1 MQGIIP
7 PEENPMENDKPR
19 GKYFEELALGQMI
32 YTAGRTVT
40 EADVV
45 GFAGISGDYNQIHID
60 ARFAAQG
67 PFGQRVAHGLLVL
80 SIFSGLAVQTGIM
93 DRTVIAFREI
103 ADWKFSK
110 PVFFGDTVRGEME
123 VVGLKPFPRLGG
135 GAVDIAITVKNQK
148 DEAVMSGKWVILL
161 LSKPAA

>member
-1 MQGIIP
+1 
-7 PEENPMENDKPR
+7 MENSRPR

-32 YTAGRTVT
+32 YTASRTVT

-45 GFAGISGDYNQIHID
+45 GFAGLSGDFNQIHTD
-60 ARFAAQG
+60 ARYAAQG

-80 SIFSGLAVQTGIM
+80 SIVSGLAVQTGVM

-103 ADWKFSK
+103 TDWKFSK

-148 DEAVMSGKWVILL
+148 DESVMSGKWIILL
-161 LSKPAA
+161 QSKPAA

>member
-1 MQGIIP
+1 MD
-7 PEENPMENDKPR
+7 NNKPR
-19 GKYFEELALGQMI
+19 GKYYEDLTIGQKFS
-32 YTAGRTVT
+32 TASRTVT

-45 GFAGISGDYNQIHID
+45 GFAGLSGDYNQIHID
-60 ARFAAQG
+60 ARYAAQG

-80 SIFSGLAVQTGIM
+80 SIISGLAVQTGIM

-135 GAVDIAITVKNQK
+135 GAADIAITVKNQK
-148 DEAVMSGKWVILL
+148 DESVMSGKWVILL
-161 LSKPAA
+161 QSRPAA